1 MFATNLDIYEFICSH
16 MGRKTFALSLDERI
30 YEKYKKYCEEND
42 MILSRKVETLMKKE
56 LEEKKI
62 IEDSLK

>member
-1 MFATNLDIYEFICSH
+1 
-16 MGRKTFALSLDERI
+16 MGRKTFALSLDQKV

-56 LEEKKI
+56 LNEKNINK
-62 IEDSLK
+62 

>member
-1 MFATNLDIYEFICSH
+1 
-16 MGRKTFALSLDERI
+16 MGRKTFALSLDEKV

-56 LEEKKI
+56 LEGVKNGN
-62 IEDSLK
+62 